1 MIISDL
7 NYLEVV
13 NQKTGIVGG
22 TGGFDFNK
30 KVESNVTNIVNF
42 DTNIDFDKY
51 KDVDIDVKSN
61 LNIKGNLAELV
72 VDAEAIGKDTLVEVE
87 SSVLAVEDKLSSVSL
102 SAISGVNGG
111 Y

>member
-13 NQKTGIVGG
+13 NQETSIVGG
-22 TGGFDFNK
+22 NDFDFYKN
-30 KVESNVTNIVNF
+30 VESTVTNNVNF
-42 DTNIDFDKY
+42 NTNIDFYKDKDVY
-51 KDVDIDVKSN
+51 IDVYSDVDIN
-61 LNIKGNLAELV
+61 GNLAELV

-102 SAISGVNGG
+102 SVISAVN
-111 Y
+111 

>member
-13 NQKTGIVGG
+13 NQETSIVGG
-22 TGGFDFNK
+22 NYFDFYKN
-30 KVESNVTNIVNF
+30 VDSTVTNNVNF
-42 DTNIDFDKY
+42 NTDIDFDKY
-51 KDVDIDVKSN
+51 KDVDIYVDSDVN
-61 LNIKGNLAELV
+61 VQGNLAELV
-72 VDAEAIGKDTLVEVE
+72 VDAEAIGYDTLVEVE

-102 SAISGVNGG
+102 SAISAVG